1 MSPITAYGH
10 SVPTLLNPEAVL
22 PDMTQLQCAAPC
34 EREPAWRTVS
44 VQVQAR
50 GARGSDEAH
59 YQRAYRV
66 VGASTVGG
74 GANAADALL
83 TGLPRLADEP
93 FIRHGRRWASIHMV
107 DGGLA
112 GRQHT
117 HTPSSS

>member
-1 MSPITAYGH
+1 M
-10 SVPTLLNPEAVL
+10 
-22 PDMTQLQCAAPC
+22 
-34 EREPAWRTVS
+34 
-44 VQVQAR
+44 QVQAR

-93 FIRHGRRWASIHMV
+93 FIHMG

-112 GRQHT
+112 YTWSTVGLKAGKAAHAHT
-117 HTPSSS
+117 QQLIAEVPLRGATRGGCR

>member
-1 MSPITAYGH
+1 M
-10 SVPTLLNPEAVL
+10 
-22 PDMTQLQCAAPC
+22 
-34 EREPAWRTVS
+34 
-44 VQVQAR
+44 QVQAR

-59 YQRAYRV
+59 YQRAYIV
-66 VGASTVGG
+66 EGASTLGG

-83 TGLPRLADEP
+83 TGTPRLHVAGEP
-93 FIRHGRRWASIHMV
+93 TRAAHPHGRRWASIHMV